1 MTPPTSEQVADV
13 ALFLEGTYPYV
24 LGGVSS
30 WVDQIIRGLPELT
43 FALFYLGSEK
53 KPDQEVQYSL
63 PSMCF
68 PSPRSTCTTASRRR
82 I

>member
-13 ALFLEGTYPYV
+13 APFLEGTYPYV

-53 KPDQEVQYSL
+53 KTRPGSPIL
-63 PSMCF
+63 PALQCAF
-68 PSPRSTCTTASRRR
+68 PLRGLPA
-82 I
+82 